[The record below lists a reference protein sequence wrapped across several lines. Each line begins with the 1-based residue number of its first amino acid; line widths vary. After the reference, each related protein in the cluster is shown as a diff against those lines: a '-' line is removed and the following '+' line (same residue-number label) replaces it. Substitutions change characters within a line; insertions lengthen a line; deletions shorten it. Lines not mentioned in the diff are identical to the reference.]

1 MGPSAREIA
10 IIVRAYD
17 QVSGEL
23 AKTQRGITGF
33 AAKASALLH
42 KVSVAAAAAGAGIL
56 LLARHTSKNAADLA
70 EQARA
75 LGVTTEA
82 LSRLRIAYDFVG
94 DKAEDADAILA
105 KLNKTLGEVAMGG
118 GKEAENVLGQLGLS
132 AEELIKLS
140 PDEAL
145 LRIAEAFDTID
156 AAAKRSAVAS
166 VLFGRGVSQQFLR
179 GLIDGSAELRKMVQ
193 NAEKFGNVLR
203 DVDAQRLRELDDH
216 FKSATAQIERAAQAL
231 TVKLAPAIEQVLG
244 AFTILA
250 TLPEQIER
258 VVTGTSG
265 KDLEKAKLRVMDALR
280 AAGKGPEY
288 FQALDDYNR
297 LLARS
302 KESGLFIRGEPGV
315 PQGPPKPPPDM
326 EEQAREMD
334 AYTKATQGAYQA
346 FRTLM
351 VEWSNFEAAAIDGAR
366 EIVDM
371 GLNGVVDAL
380 TDAITGVKSLKDAFK
395 ELGRAVVTELI
406 RIGIRLAI
414 VAGLSA
420 LIPGAGPLLGITGKA
435 KGGTMQGNMVPLGK
449 YATGGI
455 ARGPQLA
462 LFGEGPG
469 AEAFVPLPDGKTI
482 PVTMRGGGRATV
494 NITIQAI
501 DTQSGVEWLLENR
514 AAIGQIIAGE
524 MAGSGA
530 LRSAVRSVA

>member
-1 MGPSAREIA
+1 MVGPNQREVS

-17 QVSGEL
+17 QVSG
-23 AKTQRGITGF
+23 AMGSATRGITGF
-33 AAKASALLH
+33 VSRSAAMLKRFAMMGTATGVAVGYMVRRVSAS
-42 KVSVAAAAAGAGIL
+42 
-56 LLARHTSKNAADLA
+56 AADLA
-70 EQARA
+70 EQAKA
-75 LGVTTEA
+75 AGVSVEA

-105 KLNKTLGEVAMGG
+105 KLNK
-118 GKEAENVLGQLGLS
+118 VLGDIGRGEGREARFVLEALGLS
-132 AEELIKLS
+132 VRDLIEMS
-140 PDEAL
+140 PDRAL
-145 LRIAEAFDTID
+145 LAIAEAFDRID
-156 AAAKRSAVAS
+156 NAAQRGGAASAI
-166 VLFGRGVSQQFLR
+166 FGRGTSQQFLR
-179 GLIDGSAELRKMVQ
+179 GLVDGSAELRKMV
-193 NAEKFGNVLR
+193 NEAEKFGRVLTDKDAEVLR
-203 DVDAQRLRELDDH
+203 GLDDD
-216 FKSATAQIERAAQAL
+216 FKRAAGQIELAATKL
-231 TVKLAPAIEQVLG
+231 TVELAPALSRTLELASRFFNVMSDLP
-244 AFTILA
+244 AATSEWFRALFTGRLTPYGIIPEDSDTKALA
-250 TLPEQIER
+250 
-258 VVTGTSG
+258 
-265 KDLEKAKLRVMDALR
+265 KR
-280 AAGKGPEY
+280 AG
-288 FQALDDYNR
+288 
-297 LLARS
+297 
-302 KESGLFIRGEPGV
+302 GE
-315 PQGPPKPPPDM
+315 KPPMAPKVVV
-326 EEQAREMD
+326 EATAEMD
-334 AYTKATQGAYQA
+334 EYAKATDKAYES
-346 FRTLM
+346 FRALM
-351 VEWSNFEAAAIDGAR
+351 REWSNFEAAAIDGAR

-420 LIPGAGPLLGITGKA
+420 LIPGAGGILGFAAKA

>member
-1 MGPSAREIA
+1 MGPNQREVS

-17 QVSGEL
+17 QVSG
-23 AKTQRGITGF
+23 AMGSATRGITGF
-33 AAKASALLH
+33 VSRSAAMLKRFALMGTATGVAVGYMARRISAS
-42 KVSVAAAAAGAGIL
+42 
-56 LLARHTSKNAADLA
+56 AADLA
-70 EQARA
+70 EQAKA
-75 LGVTTEA
+75 AGVSVEA

-105 KLNKTLGEVAMGG
+105 KLNK
-118 GKEAENVLGQLGLS
+118 VLGDIGRGEGREARFVLEALGLS
-132 AEELIKLS
+132 VRDLIEMS
-140 PDEAL
+140 PDRAL
-145 LRIAEAFDTID
+145 LAIAEAFDRID
-156 AAAKRSAVAS
+156 NAAQRGGAASAI
-166 VLFGRGVSQQFLR
+166 FGRGTSQQFLR
-179 GLIDGSAELRKMVQ
+179 GLVDGSAELRKMV
-193 NAEKFGNVLR
+193 NEAEKFGRVLTDKDAEVLR
-203 DVDAQRLRELDDH
+203 GLDDD
-216 FKSATAQIERAAQAL
+216 FKRAAGAIETAATKL
-231 TVKLAPAIEQVLG
+231 TVVLAPAISKVLDGTTNLVTLLLDTARATAAFQKAAPGRDLPG
-244 AFTILA
+244 AGPGGLFRASGDSALGRA
-250 TLPEQIER
+250 ASRPSAPSLDEFLDQRFGSRPSSAPTLPKII
-258 VVTGTSG
+258 V
-265 KDLEKAKLRVMDALR
+265 DAT
-280 AAGKGPEY
+280 A
-288 FQALDDYNR
+288 
-297 LLARS
+297 
-302 KESGLFIRGEPGV
+302 
-315 PQGPPKPPPDM
+315 
-326 EEQAREMD
+326 EMD
-334 AYTKATQGAYQA
+334 EFAKATDKAYES
-346 FRTLM
+346 FRALM
-351 VEWSNFEAAAIDGAR
+351 REWSNFEAAAIDGAR

-380 TDAITGVKSLKDAFK
+380 TDALTGVKSLKDAFK

-420 LIPGAGPLLGITGKA
+420 LIPGAGGFFGLTTKA

-482 PVTMRGGGRATV
+482 PVTMRGGRAAEV

-530 LRSAVRSVA
+530 LRSAVRSVG